1 MIDARLRKQDRE
13 LIPAI
18 RIDSIRY
25 DTIPYDTAIL
35 TWAANQLSLPHV
47 TKTKTKTKKNTNLK
61 SKSSGLPHACNRA
74 KFGRSMS
81 KHRVYLLRSAE
92 KLDPLS
98 IKAAAIDYF
107 LD

>member
-1 MIDARLRKQDRE
+1 LIDARLRKQDRE

-47 TKTKTKTKKNTNLK
+47 TKTKKKQKKHESKIKIQWPPSRVQPCQIWSFYVKTQSVLTEI
-61 SKSSGLPHACNRA
+61 R
-74 KFGRSMS
+74 
-81 KHRVYLLRSAE
+81 
-92 KLDPLS
+92 
-98 IKAAAIDYF
+98 
-107 LD
+107 